1 MSASAAQAAASQ
13 AATAALDLVN
23 QALGKVRMQQ
33 HHISIDYNEP
43 QQRHF
48 SSLPPATFVA
58 SSHAKPNCAASTPCE
73 HLLSL
78 PQSLPARRLCVA
90 PRVAPGRL
98 LTVAVS
104 LVCRVRLL
112 QSGDARFFQTTKK
125 GEVMEL
131 KTDLNSQNKD
141 KVKDAV
147 KKVIASMTVGK
158 DVSSLFTDVI
168 KSMQTDNIELKKLVY
183 LYIINY
189 ARSQPDKAILIVNT
203 FQKDAMSSSPLIRA
217 LAIRTMGCI
226 RVDRITEYLG

>member
-1 MSASAAQAAASQ
+1 
-13 AATAALDLVN
+13 
-23 QALGKVRMQQ
+23 
-33 HHISIDYNEP
+33 
-43 QQRHF
+43 
-48 SSLPPATFVA
+48 
-58 SSHAKPNCAASTPCE
+58 
-73 HLLSL
+73 
-78 PQSLPARRLCVA
+78 
-90 PRVAPGRL
+90 
-98 LTVAVS
+98 
-104 LVCRVRLL
+104 
-112 QSGDARFFQTTKK
+112 
-125 GEVMEL
+125 MEL

-226 RVDRITEYLG
+226 RVDRITEYLAEPLAKAIKDKDPYVRKTAAIAIAKMYDINRVRRDTAPTGTARTVYADLAVVSTFVLTCSCLCLSLLVRCC